1 MKFLKLVLISLFS
14 IFLYQSIVFA
24 TPYIFLDLEYDGSIH
39 RYGAEE
45 VYIVV
50 NDKQLTNLAMPPIIM
65 NDRTLVPVREVFE
78 CLGAKVDWKESTRE
92 VNITYND
99 SIVILK
105 IDFNNAIVNG
115 KQTSMSVAPKIIND
129 KTMIPLR
136 FVSESLGLDVGWDS
150 KTRIATIKENK
161 VTTTTE
167 ITTRTTTEITTE
179 ATTKQVT
186 QTTTKPTI
194 QPTTEKPVI
203 IQPTTTT
210 TTTTTQNDNSNSSVN
225 IPEMYYPKTYIN
237 SITIPESGYNNFII
251 NASSEISKVD
261 VSKLADNRLIIDVS
275 NAENNVNQN
284 SYTVSNTHVTQIR
297 VAQNQFSPTM
307 VTRIV
312 FDLSGNP
319 DYSVTLS
326 PDRKNI
332 NVNFGGNNINNINL
346 IKSGNTEIISILGD
360 TAPSVK
366 SFKLTNPDRIVIDL
380 PYSNLNMRD
389 GEFLG
394 LNIVKTWRYSQYD
407 SETVRIVLDVIDE
420 NVNYTISSSDNETI
434 VTLKE
439 SAFRNLSYDSSNR
452 RFIINKKAGQTLNIN
467 SVTHNDYYT
476 DNRYELCFNGDY
488 SSLVGEGQLDID
500 DKYLNNIVIET
511 VNGITTMKIS
521 EKQILAYTLTE
532 DANCIYIMV
541 QLPKEKYKNI
551 VVFDAGHGGHDNGA
565 SGNGLREKNL
575 TLDMVNKILAL
586 FEKDDNIKAYS
597 SRTTDMYPSFD
608 DRTDLA
614 NEVGDAFISVH
625 INSAGSNTSAKGT
638 EVYHLNDNNTGSGL
652 TSSILAS
659 TIQKNLVSYLGSTD
673 RGVKTANF
681 IVLRQSNVPAVLC
694 EIGFITNYSEAAN
707 MGSDGYRQKVAQ
719 AIYDSVKYLFEKYP
733 NVR

>member
-1 MKFLKLVLISLFS
+1 MKFLKLILISLFS
-14 IFLYQSIVFA
+14 FFLYQSIVFA

-39 RYGAEE
+39 KYGAEE
-45 VYIVV
+45 VYVVV
-50 NDKQLTNLAMPPIIM
+50 NNKQLTNLAMPPIII

-78 CLGAKVDWKESTRE
+78 HLGANVDWKESTRE

-99 SIVILK
+99 SIVVLK
-105 IDFNNAIVNG
+105 IDFNNATVNG
-115 KQTSMSVAPKIIND
+115 KQESMSVAPKIIND

-150 KTRIATIKENK
+150 KTRVATITEKK

-167 ITTRTTTEITTE
+167 PTTQTTTQTTTQIT
-179 ATTKQVT
+179 T
-186 QTTTKPTI
+186 QTTTKPTAQTTTI
-194 QPTTEKPVI
+194 AQPI

-210 TTTTTQNDNSNSSVN
+210 TTTTTTTQNNNSNSSVN

-237 SITIPESGYNNFII
+237 SIVIPESGNNNFIV

-261 VSKLADNRLIIDVS
+261 VSKLDDNRLIIDVS
-275 NAENNVNQN
+275 NAENNVSQN
-284 SYTVSNTHVTQIR
+284 SYTISNPHVTQIR
-297 VAQNQFSPTM
+297 VAQNQFTPTM

-332 NVNFGGNNINNINL
+332 NINFGGNNINNINL

-407 SETVRIVLDVIDE
+407 SETVRIVLDVINE
-420 NVNYTISSSDNETI
+420 NINYTISSSENETI

-439 SAFRNLSYDSSNR
+439 SAFRNLSYDSSSR
-452 RFIINKKAGQTLNIN
+452 RFTINKKAGYPLDIN

-500 DKYLNNIVIET
+500 DKYLNSVVIET
-511 VNGITTMKIS
+511 VNGVTTMKIS

-541 QLPKEKYKNI
+541 QLPKEKYRNI

-597 SRTTDMYPSFD
+597 SRTTDIYPSFD